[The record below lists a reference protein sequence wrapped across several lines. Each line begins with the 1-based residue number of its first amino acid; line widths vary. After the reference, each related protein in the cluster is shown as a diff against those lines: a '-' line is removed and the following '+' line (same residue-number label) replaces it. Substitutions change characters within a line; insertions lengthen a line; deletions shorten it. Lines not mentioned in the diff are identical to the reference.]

1 MSSAGQI
8 IGGVVGAVVGFFTPL
23 GPVYGAQI
31 GMMIGGVID
40 PPEGPTINGPRLD
53 DLSVQTS
60 TYGAFIPRNYGTIAQ
75 HGNIFWL
82 QGDALTETPRVE
94 ESGGK
99 GGPTTTTNL
108 WDYSAT
114 FALGLCEGPIDGI
127 RRIWINGQLFYDAGT
142 DDLSTIIA
150 SNGVSGLFS
159 LYLGTDTQEPDPL
172 IQADKGIANVP
183 AYRGLAYIVFEN
195 LPLEKYN
202 NSLSG
207 TQIKVEIVKNATY
220 TDSLIDIG
228 SVAYDAAWHPTMG
241 AAGNAT
247 GIDGAQIYVVCDI
260 NSPWEIIKVMQSGD
274 AISATPTGYTGG
286 GFPLYSTS
294 LKNVDYALYSFAD
307 SKYVTW
313 AVNGE
318 TYTLNTGISTSNHK
332 FADGGDSAYILT
344 VDGSGAD
351 ILIHAPLEDP
361 IAPDIGTGRQLYEH
375 SRLTLS
381 GTNGIIA
388 GWGDY
393 VIRFWRLGGS
403 SSPLEI
409 EVYGSTADY
418 VPMAMLDSF
427 SVTLDGVAYEIF
439 GSVATAT
446 AIVNDDIL
454 TIFISSRIVVVDL
467 STEMMVSSHP
477 VTPTLVGSDKGILT
491 GSNNLYTYSRLR
503 VVGDGNNFESNTFAL
518 NKITS
523 TAETLGD
530 IVEAECLTSSLLSA
544 GDLDVTELTDSVR
557 GYRIASLGA
566 LRGGIDP
573 LRAAWPFDVVQHG
586 YQIKFKRRGSASV
599 ATITADELDARAAGD
614 NPGVQIT
621 NSREMDTLL
630 PSRLRLK
637 YIDSVREY
645 DINEQ
650 ISDRGL

>member
-1 MSSAGQI
+1 MSSAGQV
-8 IGGVVGAVVGFFTPL
+8 IGGVVGAVVGFFTPI

-40 PPEGPTINGPRLD
+40 PPDGPVINGPRLD

-82 QGDALTETPRVE
+82 KGDALTETPRVE

-127 RRIWINGQLFYDAGT
+127 RRIWINGQLFYDGGS
-142 DDLSTIIA
+142 DDLATIIA
-150 SNGVSGLFS
+150 GNDASEMFT
-159 LYLGTDTQEPDPL
+159 LYPGTDTQEPDPL
-172 IQADKGIANVP
+172 IQADKGAANVP

-202 NSLSG
+202 NSLAG
-207 TQIKVEIVKNATY
+207 AQIKVEIIESGTIQGPRLIDSTTLSNWPHPAVGVKFTGAFDGVLSVYSYDVAAASQVLLDGEYYPDNEFIQRISYAGDVLSPNATPAGIQRPLTYSTGLQTIPVGVLGRNTIWWAEYSHTLTIGNGARQVIPIGDLDGSRGTAYANGIVGDLADYLPGETGRYVIGLAVNDARSRVLVTTGTAQRDTTCVATKYFLLDDSLAVLQSGSINNTTGFLWNIGQNSQYTPAGGTVISSDGLKGWTINSTNTSQIEVMHFTFDASDTLILETAIVTSVTGDNRIGTCLSDGILYVINCNTSTCELVRY
-220 TDSLIDIG
+220 TDSL
-228 SVAYDAAWHPTMG
+228 S
-241 AAGNAT
+241 
-247 GIDGAQIYVVCDI
+247 
-260 NSPWEIIKVMQSGD
+260 
-274 AISATPTGYTGG
+274 
-286 GFPLYSTS
+286 
-294 LKNVDYALYSFAD
+294 
-307 SKYVTW
+307 
-313 AVNGE
+313 
-318 TYTLNTGISTSNHK
+318 
-332 FADGGDSAYILT
+332 
-344 VDGSGAD
+344 
-351 ILIHAPLEDP
+351 
-361 IAPDIGTGRQLYEH
+361 
-375 SRLTLS
+375 
-381 GTNGIIA
+381 
-388 GWGDY
+388 
-393 VIRFWRLGGS
+393 
-403 SSPLEI
+403 
-409 EVYGSTADY
+409 
-418 VPMAMLDSF
+418 
-427 SVTLDGVAYEIF
+427 
-439 GSVATAT
+439 
-446 AIVNDDIL
+446 
-454 TIFISSRIVVVDL
+454 ISSDL
-467 STEMMVSSHP
+467 AV
-477 VTPTLVGSDKGILT
+477 
-491 GSNNLYTYSRLR
+491 
-503 VVGDGNNFESNTFAL
+503 
-518 NKITS
+518 
-523 TAETLGD
+523 LGD

-544 GDLDVTELTDSVR
+544 SDLDVTELTDSVR

-586 YQIKFKRRGSASV
+586 YQIKFNRRGSASV